1 MPLLWRRSRRAAPPP
16 APMIRPPPPPHDRVC
31 MGLILRSLA
40 VARPPSPAGLGPPAR
55 QPLRLHRER
64 PAARPLRPQAP
75 RAQRLVRRADRHRR
89 RGDGEAAHGHGGLA
103 LDGRRLGT
111 GASRAHVLYARVNYV
126 SHVSFMSHGRARS
139 GPGGVSGQARYT
151 HVLYEAPT
159 CHMRHTCHT
168 EGRSARF
175 FFVFPSSSDFFS
187 SSSLSPFGGG

>member
-1 MPLLWRRSRRAAPPP
+1 VTPGLIVPLLWRRSRRAAPPP

-111 GASRAHVLYARVNYV
+111 GASRACVIRTRQLRITRVIHVAREGSLWTGRRLGPGALHACVICGADM
-126 SHVSFMSHGRARS
+126 SHASHMSHGGSFRALFLRLS
-139 GPGGVSGQARYT
+139 
-151 HVLYEAPT
+151 VL
-159 CHMRHTCHT
+159 
-168 EGRSARF
+168 
-175 FFVFPSSSDFFS
+175 V
-187 SSSLSPFGGG
+187 